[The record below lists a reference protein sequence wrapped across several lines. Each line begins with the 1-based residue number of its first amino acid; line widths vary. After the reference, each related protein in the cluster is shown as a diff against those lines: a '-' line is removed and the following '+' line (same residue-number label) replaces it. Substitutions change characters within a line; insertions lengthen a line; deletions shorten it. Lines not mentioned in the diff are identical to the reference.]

1 MTTWINFREL
11 RAKLQFAQVLEHF
24 GVEVNRKGNQHKGPC
39 PLPGHDGDRKAPT
52 FSAELERGI
61 FKCFGCGGHG
71 NVLEFAAMM
80 RGIDPE
86 NGSGMRRVATELQ
99 ELFLGG
105 NKGAP
110 AKSPVRKDVNQ
121 EPVKPPVRIVAVN
134 SPLDFELKGLDPDH
148 PYLRK
153 RGIEGE
159 TARFFGIG
167 MADRGSLKGRLAIPI
182 HDIPGRLVGYAGR
195 ILNDAQN
202 RGDNLKYLLPERR
215 ERNGAVHEFRKE
227 ELVYNRS
234 RIQGPVQELI
244 VVQGFTAVWWLHQ
257 SGFPNTVALMG
268 NECSERQASI
278 VAGLLTEGGRAWI
291 VPGKTPTIAQAEG
304 VLTTLAA
311 KCSCRWVREFVD
323 VGIVGLSP
331 EDLGSV
337 LQR

>member
-1 MTTWINFREL
+1 MIT
-11 RAKLQFAQVLEHF
+11 
-24 GVEVNRKGNQHKGPC
+24 
-39 PLPGHDGDRKAPT
+39 
-52 FSAELERGI
+52 
-61 FKCFGCGGHG
+61 
-71 NVLEFAAMM
+71 
-80 RGIDPE
+80 
-86 NGSGMRRVATELQ
+86 
-99 ELFLGG
+99 
-105 NKGAP
+105 
-110 AKSPVRKDVNQ
+110 
-121 EPVKPPVRIVAVN
+121 
-134 SPLDFELKGLDPDH
+134 
-148 PYLRK
+148 
-153 RGIEGE
+153 
-159 TARFFGIG
+159 
-167 MADRGSLKGRLAIPI
+167 
-182 HDIPGRLVGYAGR
+182 
-195 ILNDAQN
+195 
-202 RGDNLKYLLPERR
+202 LLPPR
-215 ERNGAVHEFRKE
+215 
-227 ELVYNRS
+227 LMVYNRS